1 MNSFRAFCFVLL
13 SVIALVLA
21 SACIPPLT
29 PEQQEIIDELNQ
41 RDLPAWYDESKFGI
55 FIHWGPYAV
64 PAFAPIEGS
73 INDALANHYGD
84 FLLHMPYVEWY
95 WNALQTEGSATHQY
109 HVENYGEDYSYDN
122 FGRIF
127 REGINEWNPD
137 EWADLFDTAGA
148 KYVVL
153 VTKHHDGFLMWP
165 SEQTNPNK
173 QDWYSERDIVGELAH
188 AVRERGMRFG
198 VYYSGGLDWAWNE
211 RSARN
216 LIDLAATMPLDTGYL
231 HYVETHFRELIDRYE
246 PSVLWNDINY
256 PSNEGLWEMERDYY
270 EAVSEGVVND
280 RFMVLAP
287 IIKWLKFPF
296 LRNFIHNLLRYFIII
311 GGNDLAAL
319 EGDPPPHCDFR
330 TLEYVAM
337 EGIRQDKVEVTR
349 GMGFGFGYNRME
361 SDDDTLSEEELIH
374 GLIDTVSKNGNL
386 LLNVGPKSNG
396 DIPDIQ
402 MTRLQQLGNW
412 LSVNGSALYGS
423 RPWVRAEGET
433 DSGDDIRF
441 TQNEDT
447 VFAIVLN
454 DLSSGPVRLI
464 NIEPDSLSSV
474 ELLGYGPV
482 TWDLD
487 GTDIVVELPDEENMQ
502 IAYSLALHR

>member
-1 MNSFRAFCFVLL
+1 MIALVIDCSSLLNLHEKIFQGQSNICSSCGYVKSKTAGESQSPETCKMSLRGYYYMVRAWLKESRITPAINHFQGGYPMNSFRAFCFVSL
-13 SVIALVLA
+13 SVIFLALA
-21 SACIPPLT
+21 SGCIPPLT

-148 KYVVL
+148 RYVVL

-165 SEQTNPNK
+165 SEQINPNK

-216 LIDLAATMPLDTGYL
+216 IIDLAASMPIDAGYL

-270 EAVSEGVVND
+270 EAVPEGVVND

-296 LRNFIHNLLRYFIII
+296 LRNFLHNLLRYLIII

-337 EGIRQDKVEVTR
+337 EDIREDKVEVTR

-361 SDDDTLSEEELIH
+361 
-374 GLIDTVSKNGNL
+374 
-386 LLNVGPKSNG
+386 P
-396 DIPDIQ
+396 
-402 MTRLQQLGNW
+402 
-412 LSVNGSALYGS
+412 
-423 RPWVRAEGET
+423 RPYMC
-433 DSGDDIRF
+433 
-441 TQNEDT
+441 
-447 VFAIVLN
+447 
-454 DLSSGPVRLI
+454 RLI
-464 NIEPDSLSSV
+464 ERSCP
-474 ELLGYGPV
+474 
-482 TWDLD
+482 T
-487 GTDIVVELPDEENMQ
+487 
-502 IAYSLALHR
+502 